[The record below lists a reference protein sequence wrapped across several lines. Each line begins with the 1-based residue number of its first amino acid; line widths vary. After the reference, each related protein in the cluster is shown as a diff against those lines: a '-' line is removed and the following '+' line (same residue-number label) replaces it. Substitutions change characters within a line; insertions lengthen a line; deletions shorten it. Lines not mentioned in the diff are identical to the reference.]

1 MDPRKMMYD
10 LEVPEEG
17 ASALGTGETDGTTD
31 PSSAGTLNSDTGE
44 GGGPPETIPYSR
56 FKEVNDELAG
66 LRGYKDLAEVGY
78 DPDSLRQL
86 AEFEVSFRSDP
97 VSTWIAI
104 ADQIDGLPDEV
115 KDVVKRHMQGPATGA
130 TPTVPTP
137 GDSQDGEMP
146 EWAKQLVDRV
156 DKVSESE
163 SQRMERE
170 ASDASNRLLDG
181 IMGAWRQADEKA
193 GMKPLDDDKML
204 TFIATHARGAREPQ
218 EILDAA
224 RGEWL
229 ELREMTLES
238 AVQPGSVAG
247 APRSVPSG
255 AAPINADQEP
265 KTLAEAS
272 LRAKARLQQAE
283 ARS

>member
-10 LEVPEEG
+10 YEVSDDG
-17 ASALGTGETDGTTD
+17 TSALGTGETDGTTD
-31 PSSAGTLNSDTGE
+31 PSSAETLNTDTGE

-66 LRGYKDLAEVGY
+66 LRGYKELAEVGY
-78 DPDSLRQL
+78 DPAALRQL
-86 AEFEVSFRSDP
+86 AEFEVGFRTDP
-97 VSTWIAI
+97 VSTWMNVAQEIE
-104 ADQIDGLPDEV
+104 GLPDEV
-115 KDVVKRHMQGPATGA
+115 KEAVLRHAQGSDSGAATI
-130 TPTVPTP
+130 PTP
-137 GDSQDGEMP
+137 GESQEGEMP
-146 EWAKQLVDRV
+146 QWAKDLASKVDT
-156 DKVSESE
+156 VSASE
-163 SQRMERE
+163 TQRMERE
-170 ASDASNRLLDG
+170 ASEASNRLLDG

-193 GMKPLDDDKML
+193 GMKPLGDDKML

-229 ELREMTLES
+229 ELREHTLES
-238 AVQPGSVAG
+238 AVQPGSVSG

-255 AAPINADQEP
+255 AVPVNSESEP